1 MPELTASFFLVFI
14 ATAAVLCV
22 SLRGSRVSLPGI
34 SLFIFSA
41 LFYFLAPIIQLEDS
55 MDYLVNTSSFS
66 LSGAVYVNVII
77 FVFLISYSISYLWL
91 TSGRAFIPYAHI
103 AERNAREGVR
113 VSFLKNTLVFSLL
126 FVSALFALS
135 GIQSSIISLFV
146 FKFLALMAFFGASVY
161 FLGVRGNMA
170 QKQILLMLFVG
181 FLVFVVFFKNPG
193 FERRNALGPVYLTMV
208 CLALPLL
215 LRGRIFLLFGM
226 LVMLIAFPAA
236 SLLTHQYGVLGGG
249 GISVEQ
255 ILGQIGGHY
264 NDLHYDAW
272 SNGVT
277 MQEMIAERGHTMG
290 QQLLGALLFFVPRS
304 FWPDKPV
311 SSGEMIGQYLMENA
325 SLWFSNVSF
334 SLPFEFYL
342 DFGILGV
349 FIAASSLAFFVV
361 FLEKRAGFCVVWN
374 TLMIYF
380 SFYMYFLLRGP
391 FLPAFA
397 YLVPVIFA
405 CWISGKIFTYR
416 VKRCA

>member
-1 MPELTASFFLVFI
+1 
-14 ATAAVLCV
+14 
-22 SLRGSRVSLPGI
+22 
-34 SLFIFSA
+34 
-41 LFYFLAPIIQLEDS
+41 

-66 LSGAVYVNVII
+66 WAGAVYVNVII
-77 FVFLISYSISYLWL
+77 FFFLVSYSVSYLWL
-91 TSGRAFIPYAHI
+91 SSGRTFIPYAHI
-103 AERNAREGVR
+103 AEQNNREEVK
-113 VSFLKNTLVFSLL
+113 VSFLKNTFVFALL
-126 FVSALFALS
+126 FVSALFAFS

-146 FKFLALMAFFGASVY
+146 FKFLALVAFFGASVY

-170 QKQILLMLFVG
+170 QKQILLVLFVG
-181 FLVFVVFFKNPG
+181 LLIFVVFFKNPA
-193 FERRNALGPVYLTMV
+193 FERRNALGPIYLTMV
-208 CLALPLL
+208 CLAVPVLL
-215 LRGRIFLLFGM
+215 KGRLFLLFGA

-249 GISVEQ
+249 SISVEQ

-290 QQLLGALLFFVPRS
+290 LQLLGALLFFVPRS

-342 DFGILGV
+342 DFGVAGV
-349 FIAASSLAFFVV
+349 CIAAFSLACFVV

-374 TLMIYF
+374 ILMIYF
-380 SFYMYFLLRGP
+380 SFYIYFLMRGP